1 MTRSQQVLMIAAAV
15 CIGGSGYGAGYFS
28 RSAPQMAV
36 AAAAPMRTVSWYRQH
51 QSDLKQKLAA
61 CNDDP
66 GAAMTDVECQNA
78 AEAKSQIDMDE
89 LQGKQPIR
97 K

>member
-1 MTRSQQVLMIAAAV
+1 MTRSQQVLMIAAAI
-15 CIGGSGYGAGYFS
+15 CIGGAGYGAGYFS
-28 RSAPQMAV
+28 RNAPRMV
-36 AAAAPMRTVSWYRQH
+36 AAAAAPLRTVSWYRQH

-61 CNDDP
+61 CNDNP
-66 GAAMTDVECQNA
+66 GAAMTDMECQNA

-89 LQGKQPIR
+89 FQGKQPSH

>member
-1 MTRSQQVLMIAAAV
+1 MTRPRQVLMIAAAI
-15 CIGGSGYGAGYFS
+15 CMGGAGYEAGYFS
-28 RSAPQMAV
+28 RHAPGMAG
-36 AAAAPMRTVSWYRQH
+36 AAAAPLHTVSWYRQH
-51 QSDLKQKLAA
+51 QSDLKQKLAV
-61 CNDDP
+61 CNDNP

-89 LQGKQPIR
+89 FQGKQPNH

>member
-1 MTRSQQVLMIAAAV
+1 MIAAAI
-15 CIGGSGYGAGYFS
+15 CIGGAGYGAWYFFQGC
-28 RSAPQMAV
+28 PGMAGV
-36 AAAAPMRTVSWYRQH
+36 AAAPVRPVSWYRQH

-61 CNDDP
+61 CNDNP
-66 GAAMTDVECQNA
+66 GAAMIDVECQNA

-89 LQGKQPIR
+89 FQGKQPSH

>member
-1 MTRSQQVLMIAAAV
+1 MTRSEQVLMIAAAV
-15 CIGGSGYGAGYFS
+15 CIGGAGYGAGYFS
-28 RSAPQMAV
+28 RSVPSMVV
-36 AAAAPMRTVSWYRQH
+36 AAASPVRTVSWYRQH

-61 CNDDP
+61 CNDNP
-66 GAAMTDVECQNA
+66 GAAITDAECQNA

-89 LQGKQPIR
+89 FQGKQPNH

>member
-1 MTRSQQVLMIAAAV
+1 MTRSQQILVIAAAV
-15 CIGGSGYGAGYFS
+15 CIGGAGYGAGYFS
-28 RSAPQMAV
+28 RSDPRT

-89 LQGKQPIR
+89 FQGKQPSR

>member
-1 MTRSQQVLMIAAAV
+1 MTRSQQFLIVGAAV
-15 CIGGSGYGAGYFS
+15 CIGGAGYGARYFS
-28 RSAPQMAV
+28 RSAPGSV
-36 AAAAPMRTVSWYRQH
+36 AAAATPEHTVSWYRQH
-51 QSDLKQKLAA
+51 QPDLKQKLAT
-61 CNDDP
+61 CNDNP

-89 LQGKQPIR
+89 FQGKQPSR

>member
-15 CIGGSGYGAGYFS
+15 CIFGAGYGTEYFS
-28 RSAPQMAV
+28 KSAPDMV
-36 AAAAPMRTVSWYRQH
+36 AAAAAPERTVSWYRQH

-61 CNDDP
+61 CNDNP

-89 LQGKQPIR
+89 FQGKQPSQ

>member
-1 MTRSQQVLMIAAAV
+1 MTRSQQVLIIAAAI
-15 CIGGSGYGAGYFS
+15 CIGGAGYGAGYFT
-28 RSAPQMAV
+28 RSAPRMV
-36 AAAAPMRTVSWYRQH
+36 AAAAAPVRTVSWYRQH

-89 LQGKQPIR
+89 FQGKQPSD